1 MITFGV
7 TLMGVGVTAISG
19 IIGWAVS
26 QTYAKLAEI
35 EKSLVD
41 MKLELGKLQ
50 ASLWSKEDIRE
61 MIQFEIAK
69 HGQIG

>member
-1 MITFGV
+1 MTTIGIT
-7 TLMGVGVTAISG
+7 LLGVGVTAIFG
-19 IIGWAVS
+19 VIGWAVS

-50 ASLWSKEDIRE
+50 ASLWTKEDIRE
-61 MIQFEIAK
+61 MIQLEIAK
-69 HGQIG
+69 HEQGG

>member
-1 MITFGV
+1 MTTLGIT
-7 TLMGVGVTAISG
+7 LLGVGVTAIFG
-19 IIGWAVS
+19 VIGWAVS

-61 MIQFEIAK
+61 MIQLEIAK
-69 HGQIG
+69 HEQGG

>member
-1 MITFGV
+1 MTTIGV
-7 TLMGVGVTAISG
+7 TLTGVGVTAIFG

-61 MIQFEIAK
+61 LIQLEISK
-69 HGQIG
+69 TLGKC

>member
-1 MITFGV
+1 MSALAITLV
-7 TLMGVGVTAISG
+7 GVGVTAIFG

-35 EKSLVD
+35 EKSLVE

-61 MIQFEIAK
+61 MIQLEIAK
-69 HGQIG
+69 HEQGG

>member
-1 MITFGV
+1 MTTLGIT
-7 TLMGVGVTAISG
+7 LLGVGVTAIFG
-19 IIGWAVS
+19 VIGWAVS

-50 ASLWSKEDIRE
+50 ASLWTKEDIRE
-61 MIQFEIAK
+61 MIQLEIAK
-69 HGQIG
+69 HEQGG